1 MSETHSLPGALSD
14 KTLDR
19 LIAELGLSEIHGEP
33 GDAYLPLTSH
43 APIHEGRCGH
53 VRLFEGED
61 IFRVVTCTLVAP
73 AIHLDSHMIF
83 AFMPSPSPV
92 PHFTLDSVK
101 HGDHFAFHLDLIP
114 RVDLGA
120 NYAYSQWAYG
130 ALTEPHETASAIE
143 GLEPAHISPMQ
154 RSIMSPWM
162 MVNRADETAFTA
174 IESTVDAY
182 LDHWLTLLRSDIPES
197 VSSSTNAA
205 GLVERDKANKE
216 LIFSPEID
224 KVWDQ
229 IRGLIGDEAVQQT
242 RDLLL
247 ATSN

>member
-19 LIAELGLSEIHGEP
+19 LIQTLNLKEVEGEP
-33 GDAYLPLTSH
+33 GDAYMPLMSH

-53 VRLFEGED
+53 VRLLEGD
-61 IFRVVTCTLVAP
+61 GIFRVVTCTLVAP
-73 AIHLDSHMIF
+73 TIHLDSHMIF
-83 AFMPSPSPV
+83 AFMPSSSPV
-92 PHFTLDSVK
+92 PHFTLDSVQ

-120 NYAYSQWAYG
+120 NYTYSKWAYG
-130 ALTEPHETASAIE
+130 ALTGPHEQASAIE

-162 MVNRADETAFTA
+162 MVNRANESAFTE
-174 IESTVDAY
+174 IEATVNTY
-182 LDHWLTLLRSDIPES
+182 LDHWFSLVRSGAPAD
-197 VSSSTNAA
+197 VTASTDAA
-205 GLVERDKANKE
+205 ALQARDKANKE

-229 IRGLIGDEAVQQT
+229 IRGLIGDEAVQKT
-242 RDLLL
+242 RDLLM
-247 ATSN
+247 AAG